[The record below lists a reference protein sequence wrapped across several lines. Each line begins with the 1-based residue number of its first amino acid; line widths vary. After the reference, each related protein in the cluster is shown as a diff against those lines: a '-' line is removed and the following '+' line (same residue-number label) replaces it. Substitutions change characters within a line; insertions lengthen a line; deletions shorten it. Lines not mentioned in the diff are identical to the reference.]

1 MNNMEEDTIDLLEL
15 AKAIWKNILAIAL
28 VAVLVGSAAFGVTAF
43 VIRPKYQ
50 ATASLYV
57 NNSSFS
63 LGATSFSISTAEL
76 SASNSLVSVYI
87 YILNSRTTMED
98 VIKEANLEYTP
109 EELSKMVSARGVN
122 STGAFEVTVTS
133 TDPAEAELIANT
145 IAKLLPDRI
154 AEIVDG
160 SSVRI
165 VDYAIIPAH
174 RSSPSMVKNT
184 AMGILAGGFLAAAV
198 VIVRFLLD
206 DKSKMMIQSVDE
218 LRALYPDIMVLAMI
232 PDMRVYD
239 KKNGY
244 YSSYY
249 TQAEPAKKTG
259 PKKKAEPK
267 KEEPKK
273 EAEKNG
279 SK

>member
-1 MNNMEEDTIDLLEL
+1 MQYTEEDTIDLLEL
-15 AKAIWKNILAIAL
+15 AKAIWKNILIIAL
-28 VAVLVGSAAFGVTAF
+28 VAVLLGSAAFGVSAF
-43 VIRPKYQ
+43 LIEPTYQ
-50 ATASLYV
+50 AMASMYV

-63 LGATSFSISTAEL
+63 LGQTSFSISTSEL

-87 YILNSRTTMED
+87 YILESRTTMED
-98 VIKEANLEYTP
+98 VIKEAGLSYTP
-109 EELSKMVSARGVN
+109 TELGEMVEAEGVSN
-122 STGAFEVTVTS
+122 TGAFEITVTS

-174 RSSPSMVKNT
+174 RSGPSLVKNT

-198 VIVRFLLD
+198 VVVNFLFN
-206 DKSKMMIQSVDE
+206 DKSREMIRCADD
-218 LRALYPDIMVLAMI
+218 LREMYPDVQVLSMI
-232 PDMRVYD
+232 PDMRQSE

-244 YSSYY
+244 YSDYY
-249 TQAEPAKKTG
+249 YAPAKSKQKG
-259 PKKKAEPK
+259 GAD
-267 KEEPKK
+267 
-273 EAEKNG
+273 NG
-279 SK
+279 RKQGA

>member
-1 MNNMEEDTIDLLEL
+1 MNSMEADTIDLLEL
-15 AKAIWKNILAIAL
+15 AKALWKNILAIAL
-28 VAVLVGSAAFGVTAF
+28 VAVIFGSAAFGYTAF
-43 VIRPKYQ
+43 LVEPCYQ

-63 LGATSFSISTAEL
+63 LGATNFSISAAEL
-76 SASNSLVSVYI
+76 NASNSLVSVYI

-98 VIKEANLEYTP
+98 VIKEADLSYSP
-109 EELSKMVSARGVN
+109 EQLSQMVSAKGIN
-122 STGAFEVTVTS
+122 ATGAFEVTVTS
-133 TDPAEAELIANT
+133 KNPSEAELIANT

-165 VDYAIIPAH
+165 VDYAIIPSH
-174 RSSPSMVKNT
+174 RSGPSMVKNT

-198 VIVRFLLD
+198 VVVRFLMD
-206 DKSKMMIQSVDE
+206 DESKLMIKSADE
-218 LRALYPDIMVLAMI
+218 LREMYPDIPVLAMI
-232 PDMRVYD
+232 PDMRVSE

-249 TQAEPAKKTG
+249 GQIGKKG
-259 PKKKAEPK
+259 GQS
-267 KEEPKK
+267 
-273 EAEKNG
+273 NG
-279 SK
+279 TKRRA

>member
-1 MNNMEEDTIDLLEL
+1 MNYMEEDTIDLLEL
-15 AKAIWKNILAIAL
+15 AKALWKNILAIAL
-28 VAVLVGSAAFGVTAF
+28 VAVLFGSAAFGCTAF
-43 VIRPKYQ
+43 LIEPKYQ

-63 LGATSFSISTAEL
+63 LGNTSFSISNAEL

-98 VIKEANLEYTP
+98 VIKEADLTYTP
-109 EELSKMVSARGVN
+109 EELSEMVSAKGIN

-133 TDPAEAELIANT
+133 TSPSEAELIANT

-165 VDYAIIPAH
+165 VDYAIIPSH
-174 RSSPSMVKNT
+174 RSGPSMVKNT
-184 AMGILAGGFLAAAV
+184 AIGILAGGFLAGAV
-198 VIVRFLLD
+198 VTIRFLMD
-206 DKSKMMIQSVDE
+206 DKSKLMIKSADE
-218 LRALYPDIMVLAMI
+218 LREMYPDIPVLAMI
-232 PDMRVYD
+232 PDMRVSE

-249 TQAEPAKKTG
+249 GQTGKKG
-259 PKKKAEPK
+259 GQKHGGKQGA
-267 KEEPKK
+267 
-273 EAEKNG
+273 
-279 SK
+279 

>member
-28 VAVLVGSAAFGVTAF
+28 VAVLVGSAAFAYTAF
-43 VIRPKYQ
+43 LVEPEYQ

-63 LGATSFSISTAEL
+63 LGSTSFSISSSEL

-98 VIKEANLEYTP
+98 VIKQADLTYTP
-109 EELSKMVSARGVN
+109 EELSKMVEAKGVN

-133 TDPAEAELIANT
+133 TDPAQAELIANT
-145 IAKLLPDRI
+145 IAKVLPDRI
-154 AEIVDG
+154 SEIVDG

-165 VDYAIIPAH
+165 VDYAIIPSH
-174 RSSPSMVKNT
+174 RSGPSMVKNT
-184 AMGILAGGFLAAAV
+184 AIGILAGAFVSIAWV
-198 VIVRFLLD
+198 VARFLLD
-206 DKSKMMIQSVDE
+206 DKSKMMIQTVDE
-218 LRALYPDIMVLAMI
+218 LRTMYPDIMVLAMI
-232 PDMRVYD
+232 PDMRVSD

-244 YSSYY
+244 YSNYY
-249 TQAEPAKKTG
+249 EQTE
-259 PKKKAEPK
+259 KKKEGKHDGGRKRA
-267 KEEPKK
+267 
-273 EAEKNG
+273 
-279 SK
+279 

>member
-15 AKAIWKNILAIAL
+15 AKAIWKNILIIAL
-28 VAVLVGSAAFGVTAF
+28 VAVLFGSLAFGYTAF
-43 VIRPKYQ
+43 LVEPKYQ

-63 LGATSFSISTAEL
+63 LGSTSFSISTAEL
-76 SASNSLVSVYI
+76 NASSSLVDIYI

-98 VIKEANLEYTP
+98 VIKDANLSYTT
-109 EELSKMVSARGVN
+109 EELSKMVSAKGVN

-133 TDPAEAELIANT
+133 TDPAESELIANT

-198 VIVRFLLD
+198 VVVLFLLD
-206 DKSKMMIQSVDE
+206 DKSKVMIQSVDE
-218 LRALYPDIMVLAMI
+218 LRAIYPDIMVLAMI
-232 PDMRVYD
+232 PDMRVSD
-239 KKNGY
+239 KKKGY
-244 YSSYY
+244 YSNYY
-249 TQAEPAKKTG
+249 YYEQAEGEKKPSAKK
-259 PKKKAEPK
+259 
-267 KEEPKK
+267 KEG
-273 EAEKNG
+273 EKHAR